1 MNGDNHIRKVKEAIG
16 DQFKVYKKRIEYN
29 RPWLTQEE
37 IDAEQRKLDDEKARD
52 DAFLRIAAG
61 LVLIYAGYILYDVV
75 AGWLP

>member
-1 MNGDNHIRKVKEAIG
+1 MNGDNHIRRVKDAITG
-16 DQFKVYKKRIEYN
+16 A

-37 IDAEQRKLDDEKARD
+37 IDAEQRKLDDDKARD

>member
-1 MNGDNHIRKVKEAIG
+1 MAKAN
-16 DQFKVYKKRIEYN
+16 DQRSP
-29 RPWLTQEE
+29 RPWLTKEE
-37 IDAEQRKLDDEKARD
+37 IDAEQRELDMSKARD